1 MRYIE
6 TVLETDE
13 RVLARGRLHW
23 IVYGPAVCGFT
34 LGCLLLLLARAHEV
48 IPVVFLGAIGSL
60 AILVTPILL
69 IQEWIKRRT
78 TEIAV
83 TSQRVIIK
91 RGLFRRNTIE
101 MNAGQIESV
110 QLNQSILGRLLDK

>member
-1 MRYIE
+1 
-6 TVLETDE
+6 
-13 RVLARGRLHW
+13 
-23 IVYGPAVCGFT
+23 
-34 LGCLLLLLARAHEV
+34 
-48 IPVVFLGAIGSL
+48 
-60 AILVTPILL
+60 VTPILL

>member
-23 IVYGPAVCGFT
+23 IGPAVCGFT

-101 MNAGQIESV
+101 MSVGQIESV
-110 QLNQSILGRLLDK
+110 